1 MSLILGVSL
10 IAPRVPAS
18 IFDHV
23 DRITPRGH
31 SLEATVASHIAPLR
45 TRQSQATSSFR
56 NTEVKC

>member
-31 SLEATVASHIAPLR
+31 TSLRCT
-45 TRQSQATSSFR
+45 TRQSQVTILFR